1 MLQYNNVI
9 LYYVIHY
16 NVQCYILDMIDIE
29 SILKIRIA
37 TIVRNEKCSKECLPF
52 VFQIHIKKIF
62 YLLYILKALNLFK
75 SFDLIE

>member
-1 MLQYNNVI
+1 MLQRNNVI

-37 TIVRNEKCSKECLPF
+37 TIVRNEKCSKGCLPF
-52 VFQIHIKKIF
+52 VFQVHIKEKIF
-62 YLLYILKALNLFK
+62 YLH
-75 SFDLIE
+75 IESIKFV

>member
-1 MLQYNNVI
+1 MLQCNNVI
-9 LYYVIHY
+9 LYYIIHY

-52 VFQIHIKKIF
+52 VFQVHIKKKKYFI
-62 YLLYILKALNLFK
+62 YILKALNLFK
-75 SFDLIE
+75 PFDLIE

>member
-1 MLQYNNVI
+1 MLQFNNVI
-9 LYYVIHY
+9 LYYVTHN

-52 VFQIHIKKIF
+52 VFQVHIKEKYFI
-62 YLLYILKALNLFK
+62 YILKALNLFK
-75 SFDLIE
+75 

>member
-1 MLQYNNVI
+1 MLQRNNVI

-16 NVQCYILDMIDIE
+16 NVQCYILDVIDIE

-52 VFQIHIKKIF
+52 VFQVHIKEKIF
-62 YLLYILKALNLFK
+62 YLH
-75 SFDLIE
+75 IESIKFV

>member
-1 MLQYNNVI
+1 
-9 LYYVIHY
+9 
-16 NVQCYILDMIDIE
+16 MIDIE
-29 SILKIRIA
+29 SILKVRIA

-52 VFQIHIKKIF
+52 VFQVHIKKIF